1 MFKKLST
8 TFLWENH
15 VVILIIVLKIL
26 NIIIIIFRLIIVYTK
41 TKKNKTKTYKYN
53 IIKNE
58 GDYMEKIILK
68 NGLKLLYKKA
78 ENNLTSFTIGF
89 EAGANVEENHQLGIA
104 HVVEH
109 MLFKGTT
116 SRTEYEINKLCDETF
131 GFCNAMT
138 NYPYVVYYGTTLKED
153 FEKGFEIYADI
164 LVNPSFPISGFKEE
178 IEVICEELK
187 EWRDDSA
194 QFCEDTMFYN
204 GFENRRLKNL
214 IIGTEESVRNITI
227 EQIKKFYEM
236 YYRLNNCVVSVAS
249 QLSIGEVT
257 QIVLKYIGDLNS
269 NLDSKNEDSENK
281 GKRKEYVYENN
292 KPGTYFE
299 YRDDLQGAKIQYCY
313 PIHELNTREISV
325 LKIFNLVFGDG
336 TSSILFDEIRTKRG
350 LVYDIGS
357 SIKNETGIK
366 LFTISLGT
374 SKENVGKAIG
384 IINTE
389 IEKVK
394 ELKGLFDEEC
404 MLKLYKS
411 YKLRKMLA
419 LEKSIQTSMNIC
431 VYEVMYRGTIGI
443 FSEFDEMDNISE
455 DEIIKVINKVLV
467 NATVQVLM
475 PSIGSER

>member
-1 MFKKLST
+1 
-8 TFLWENH
+8 
-15 VVILIIVLKIL
+15 
-26 NIIIIIFRLIIVYTK
+26 
-41 TKKNKTKTYKYN
+41 
-53 IIKNE
+53 
-58 GDYMEKIILK
+58 MEKKILK

-89 EAGANVEENHQLGIA
+89 DAGANVEGNQQLGIA

-138 NYPYVVYYGTTLKED
+138 NYPYVVYYGTTLEVD

-164 LVNPSFPISGFKEE
+164 LVNPSFPINGFQEE

-187 EWRDDSA
+187 EWKDDST

-214 IIGTEESVRNITI
+214 IIGTEASIRSITI
-227 EQIKKFYEM
+227 KQIENFYEK
-236 YYRLNNCVVSVAS
+236 YYRLNNCAVSVIS
-249 QLSIGEVT
+249 PLNIGEVS
-257 QIVLKYIGDLNS
+257 QIVEKYMGNLNS
-269 NLDSKNEDSENK
+269 NLDSKNED
-281 GKRKEYVYENN
+281 KEKSKKYIYENN

-299 YRDDLQGAKIQYCY
+299 YRDDLQGAKIQYCFS
-313 PIHELNTREISV
+313 IHELVAREISA
-325 LKIFNLVFGDG
+325 LKLFNLFFGDG

-357 SIKNETGIK
+357 KIKNETGIK

-374 SKENVGKAIG
+374 SKENVCRAIG

-389 IEKVK
+389 IEKAK
-394 ELKGLFDEEC
+394 ELKGVFDEEC
-404 MLKLYKS
+404 MFRLCKS

-419 LEKSIQTSMNIC
+419 LEKSIQTSMNLC
-431 VYEVMYRGTIGI
+431 VYEVMYGGSTGI
-443 FSEFDEMDNISE
+443 FSEFGEMENINE
-455 DEIIKVINKVLV
+455 EEIMKVINKVLV
-467 NATVQVLM
+467 NATIQVLM
-475 PSIGSER
+475 PNVGSGR